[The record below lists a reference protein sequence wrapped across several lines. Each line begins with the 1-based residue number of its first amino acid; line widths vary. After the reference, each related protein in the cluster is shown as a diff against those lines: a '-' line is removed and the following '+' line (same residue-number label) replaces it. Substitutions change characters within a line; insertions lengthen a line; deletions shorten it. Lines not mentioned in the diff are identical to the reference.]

1 MSDALTVS
9 KPPRFWR
16 ALFSERDNQTAD
28 LKRVLWAL
36 GFGWALA
43 METWAVVWR
52 GQSFDLVSAGL
63 GVSGLMAAGGAS
75 LALNRKNENGAP
87 DA

>member
-1 MSDALTVS
+1 MADAPTLP
-9 KPPRFWR
+9 KRPGFWR
-16 ALFSERDNQTAD
+16 ALFSEKDNQTAD

-52 GQSFDLVSAGL
+52 GQAFDLVSAGL
-63 GVSGLMAAGGAS
+63 GVSGLLAAGGAS